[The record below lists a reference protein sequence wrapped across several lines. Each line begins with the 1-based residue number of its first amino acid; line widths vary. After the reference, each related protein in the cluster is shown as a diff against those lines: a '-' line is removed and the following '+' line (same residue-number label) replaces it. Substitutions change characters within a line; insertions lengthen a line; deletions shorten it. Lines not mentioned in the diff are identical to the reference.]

1 MKAKK
6 AKDLVNELI
15 GDILGD
21 GDSSSKVAPVE
32 PLADSSTGT
41 SGAQSV
47 DFSPVSEAADPS
59 IQASTQQTGQP
70 TAAGLSLA
78 DETVRLGESKILPKI
93 NKVVVPKIASYPSP
107 SRGSQFNSP
116 MTVVNTETA
125 LSQSENLRVAQNRI
139 FDLEQEIER
148 LRRENEQLAAAGET
162 IRKRTNELI
171 ADNDFK
177 TRKLDELQERLSS
190 EKEILEAS
198 LKAKD
203 RELKEIRMKIEEYEM
218 RLSTNLQ
225 KIRVRERE
233 LENRLEIVKLES
245 TALVRNKDEIILDL
259 KRQIDQFTS
268 DLENYRAKGQDLN
281 KQIVDKQE
289 MLRRTVKALRLALTM
304 LEGGGEDS
312 GEPFKK
318 AK

>member
-6 AKDLVNELI
+6 AKELVNELI
-15 GDILGD
+15 GDILND
-21 GDSSSKVAPVE
+21 DDSKSELAGVSSKDEGASP
-32 PLADSSTGT
+32 PAQIAKADTKSLNFHPEGDLPKATNV
-41 SGAQSV
+41 GA
-47 DFSPVSEAADPS
+47 S
-59 IQASTQQTGQP
+59 IN
-70 TAAGLSLA
+70 
-78 DETVRLGESKILPKI
+78 DETMRLGESKILPKLD
-93 NKVVVPKIASYPSP
+93 KQVFRKQTA
-107 SRGSQFNSP
+107 
-116 MTVVNTETA
+116 MTAINTETA
-125 LSQSENLRVAQNRI
+125 LSQSENLRVAQNHI
-139 FDLEQEIER
+139 FELEHEIER

-177 TRKLDELQERLSS
+177 TRKLSELQERLVS

-203 RELKEIRMKIEEYEM
+203 RELKEIKMKIEEYEM

-233 LENRLEIVKLES
+233 LENRLELVKMES

-259 KRQIDQFTS
+259 KRQIDQS
-268 DLENYRAKGQDLN
+268 NIELESYRNKGHELN
-281 KQIVDKQE
+281 RQINDKTE
-289 MLRRTVKALRLALTM
+289 TLRRTVKALRLALTM
-304 LEGGGEDS
+304 LEGGGDES
-312 GEPFKK
+312 SEPLKK

>member
-6 AKDLVNELI
+6 AKELVNELI
-15 GDILGD
+15 GDILND
-21 GDSSSKVAPVE
+21 DESSP
-32 PLADSSTGT
+32 PSSTDDKAEVPSETKSLNLTFEPHIPKGT
-41 SGAQSV
+41 SPRVPA
-47 DFSPVSEAADPS
+47 PM
-59 IQASTQQTGQP
+59 
-70 TAAGLSLA
+70 A
-78 DETVRLGESKILPKI
+78 DETIRLGESKILPKFERQAQTLQRSTSI
-93 NKVVVPKIASYPSP
+93 TSMS
-107 SRGSQFNSP
+107 
-116 MTVVNTETA
+116 TENA
-125 LSQSENLRVAQNRI
+125 LSQSESLRVAQNHI
-139 FDLEQEIER
+139 FELEHEIER

-177 TRKLDELQERLSS
+177 TRKLTELQERLAS

-203 RELKEIRMKIEEYEM
+203 RELKEIKMKIDEYEM

-233 LENRLEIVKLES
+233 LENRLELVKMES

-259 KRQIDQFTS
+259 KRQIDQFTAE
-268 DLENYRAKGQDLN
+268 LESYRNKGQELN
-281 KQIVDKQE
+281 KQINDKQE
-289 MLRRTVKALRLALTM
+289 TLRRTVRALRLALTM
-304 LEGGGEDS
+304 LEGGGEENND
-312 GEPFKK
+312 PLKK